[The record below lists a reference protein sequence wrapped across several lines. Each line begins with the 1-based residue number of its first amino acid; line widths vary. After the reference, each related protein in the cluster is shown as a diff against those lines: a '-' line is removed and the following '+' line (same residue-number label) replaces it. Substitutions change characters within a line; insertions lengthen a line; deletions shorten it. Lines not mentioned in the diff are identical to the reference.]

1 MVNFIH
7 DNKDEFIRF
16 RVTNEQKKLVQNMAR
31 ERNLTVTK
39 FIMELLELENEK
51 KIILNKYGGIKVE

>member
-1 MVNFIH
+1 MGNFIH
-7 DNKDEFIRF
+7 DNKEEFIRF
-16 RVTNEQKKLVQNMAR
+16 RVTKEQKNLIKNMAK

-39 FIMELLELENEK
+39 FIMELLELENNK